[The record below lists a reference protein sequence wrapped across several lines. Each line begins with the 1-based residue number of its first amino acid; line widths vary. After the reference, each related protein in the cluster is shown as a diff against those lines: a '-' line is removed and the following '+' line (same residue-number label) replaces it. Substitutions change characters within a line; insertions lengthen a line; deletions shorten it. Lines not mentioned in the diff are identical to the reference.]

1 MDGASGQA
9 QGSASAYRE
18 GDRRRAFSTMW
29 CGINLETLYGA
40 IEDGVLRVKLG
51 KQAKKEL

>member
-1 MDGASGQA
+1 
-9 QGSASAYRE
+9 
-18 GDRRRAFSTMW
+18 MW